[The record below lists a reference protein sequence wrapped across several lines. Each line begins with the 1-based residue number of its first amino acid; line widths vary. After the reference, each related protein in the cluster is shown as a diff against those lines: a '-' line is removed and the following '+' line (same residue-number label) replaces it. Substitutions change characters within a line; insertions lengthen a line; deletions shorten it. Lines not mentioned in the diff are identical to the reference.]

1 MWPRA
6 HTTESGRLGA
16 MFESQLG
23 HTKDL
28 KTCLALIDGRKGKL
42 HMPCCHWPATSNIF
56 YDNSHVTYSTERV
69 ESGAHRLFITV

>member
-1 MWPRA
+1 MWLRA

-42 HMPCCHWPATSNIF
+42 HMPCAIGLPP
-56 YDNSHVTYSTERV
+56 VTFSTTT
-69 ESGAHRLFITV
+69 AM